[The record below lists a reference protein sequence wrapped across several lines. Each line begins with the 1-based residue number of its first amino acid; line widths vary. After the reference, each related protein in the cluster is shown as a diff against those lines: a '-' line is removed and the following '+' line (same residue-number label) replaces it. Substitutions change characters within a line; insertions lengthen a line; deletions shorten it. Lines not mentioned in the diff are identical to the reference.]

1 RILLERWGLK
11 DKELLVYEYLPK
23 ELDYYTFMLNSKFCL
38 CPSGYEVASPRIVE
52 AIYSGCVPV
61 IISKGYVLPFA
72 DVLRWEKFSIQMG
85 VADIPRL
92 KEILKAVTDD
102 EYKRLKEGVKA
113 VSLFLQWLP
122 PPPSPSFSSST
133 SSSSSLPLE
142 EREPGQASTST
153 PATLSSSPSPPSPP
167 PTNPNRPSAIYA
179 VYRQEFNRFDPNSLQ
194 PSDNLFLESLRPHPE
209 FPRTV
214 RFPYFFNNDKTEVH
228 PHAEI
233 PHPVVRFPSF
243 GASSLRDR
251 TKDILSV
258 VLALLFG
265 VGCGALT
272 SATMYLVWS
281 VVTSRYESQDS
292 DGEDGEDNVG
302 ANAVGY
308 VKIPAAPVKEGY
320 EGK

>member
-1 RILLERWGLK
+1 MEEKTNEERTISSVYPFPLGLLLS
-11 DKELLVYEYLPK
+11 LLL
-23 ELDYYTFMLNSKFCL
+23 
-38 CPSGYEVASPRIVE
+38 
-52 AIYSGCVPV
+52 
-61 IISKGYVLPFA
+61 
-72 DVLRWEKFSIQMG
+72 Q
-85 VADIPRL
+85 IPPM
-92 KEILKAVTDD
+92 A
-102 EYKRLKEGVKA
+102 
-113 VSLFLQWLP
+113 
-122 PPPSPSFSSST
+122 
-133 SSSSSLPLE
+133 SSSSSLALVFLVNVVVVISAIGGASA
-142 EREPGQASTST
+142 RPGLHFH
-153 PATLSSSPSPPSPP
+153 PCNTLFISFTTISSS
-167 PTNPNRPSAIYA
+167 NEDPNRPSAIYA

-194 PSDNLFLESLRPHPE
+194 PSDNLFLESLRPRPE

-292 DGEDGEDNVG
+292 DGEDGEDKVG

-308 VKIPAAPVKEGY
+308 IKIPTAPVKEGY